1 VKVIDV
7 MDESLEYIRY
17 PEYFFPIT
25 IFCVGGAMMAMSLD
39 SLMSGKAFKLWQP
52 LGVIGGVGLVIW
64 SMTQFYVL
72 NLNRR

>member
-1 VKVIDV
+1 
-7 MDESLEYIRY
+7 
-17 PEYFFPIT
+17 
-25 IFCVGGAMMAMSLD
+25 MAMSLD
-39 SLMSGKAFKLWQP
+39 NLMGGKEFKLWQP